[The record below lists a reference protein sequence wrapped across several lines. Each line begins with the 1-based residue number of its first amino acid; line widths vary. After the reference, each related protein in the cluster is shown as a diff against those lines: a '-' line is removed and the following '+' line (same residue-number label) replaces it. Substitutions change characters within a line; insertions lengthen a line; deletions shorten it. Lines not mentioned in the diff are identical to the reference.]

1 MVLLGLY
8 TQVRTW
14 QLNVSSFSFQTNIY
28 LFLGAGAKKPRPLF
42 KILKNMIKTYK
53 ARVNNNNVSYLLEG
67 KQGNKVRYN
76 FTNGNVV
83 INKYPSLT
91 LRNRYCQELL
101 ESNPLFLNNTI
112 ILERSEEEYPGEQAA
127 LDKEKQ
133 ESEQVHDVVSTAV
146 ETSAKEADK
155 AESDEAEPE
164 KERVL
169 GVVST
174 ADVIEYVNKRF
185 DKDYRT
191 LANAMKQASKY
202 NIIFPDFEP

>member
-1 MVLLGLY
+1 
-8 TQVRTW
+8 
-14 QLNVSSFSFQTNIY
+14 
-28 LFLGAGAKKPRPLF
+28 
-42 KILKNMIKTYK
+42 MIKTYK
-53 ARVNNNNVSYLLEG
+53 ARVSNNNVSYLLEG
-67 KQGNKVRYN
+67 KHGNKVRYN

-91 LRNRYCQELL
+91 LRNRYCQDLL

-112 ILERSEEEYPGEQAA
+112 ILEHAEEEYPGEQAA

-133 ESEQVHDVVSTAV
+133 EALNEHDAVVADPEKEQ
-146 ETSAKEADK
+146 EKEQ
-155 AESDEAEPE
+155 E
-164 KERVL
+164 KERVM

>member
-1 MVLLGLY
+1 
-8 TQVRTW
+8 
-14 QLNVSSFSFQTNIY
+14 
-28 LFLGAGAKKPRPLF
+28 
-42 KILKNMIKTYK
+42 MIKTYK
-53 ARVNNNNVSYLLEG
+53 ARVSNNNVSYLLEG
-67 KQGNKVRYN
+67 KHGNKVRYN

-91 LRNRYCQELL
+91 LRNRYCQDLL

-112 ILERSEEEYPGEQAA
+112 ILEHAEEEYPGEQAA
-127 LDKEKQ
+127 IDKEKQ
-133 ESEQVHDVVSTAV
+133 EAVQAQDAVPADPEQ
-146 ETSAKEADK
+146 EQEQ
-155 AESDEAEPE
+155 E
-164 KERVL
+164 KERVI

>member
-1 MVLLGLY
+1 
-8 TQVRTW
+8 
-14 QLNVSSFSFQTNIY
+14 
-28 LFLGAGAKKPRPLF
+28 
-42 KILKNMIKTYK
+42 MIKTYK
-53 ARVNNNNVSYLLEG
+53 ARVSNNNVSYLLEG
-67 KQGNKVRYN
+67 KHGNKVRYN

-91 LRNRYCQELL
+91 LRNRYCQDLL

-112 ILERSEEEYPGEQAA
+112 ILEHSEEEYPGEQAA

-133 ESEQVHDVVSTAV
+133 EAGQAHDAVHEKA
-146 ETSAKEADK
+146 ETSEKDT
-155 AESDEAEPE
+155 DEAEPE
-164 KERVL
+164 KERVM

>member
-1 MVLLGLY
+1 
-8 TQVRTW
+8 
-14 QLNVSSFSFQTNIY
+14 
-28 LFLGAGAKKPRPLF
+28 
-42 KILKNMIKTYK
+42 MIKTYK

-133 ESEQVHDVVSTAV
+133 EPEQVHDAV
-146 ETSAKEADK
+146 PEKAETSAKDT
-155 AESDEAEPE
+155 DEAEPE
-164 KERVL
+164 KERVM

>member
-1 MVLLGLY
+1 MMVLLGLY

-14 QLNVSSFSFQTNIY
+14 LRNVSSFSFQPTYIY
-28 LFLGAGAKKPRPLF
+28 SLGAGAKKPRPLF
-42 KILKNMIKTYK
+42 KIPKNMIKTYK

-112 ILERSEEEYPGEQAA
+112 ILEHSEEEYPGEQAA

-133 ESEQVHDVVSTAV
+133 EPELVHDAV
-146 ETSAKEADK
+146 PEKTETSAKDT
-155 AESDEAEPE
+155 DEAEPE
-164 KERVL
+164 KERVM

>member
-1 MVLLGLY
+1 
-8 TQVRTW
+8 
-14 QLNVSSFSFQTNIY
+14 
-28 LFLGAGAKKPRPLF
+28 
-42 KILKNMIKTYK
+42 MIKTYK
-53 ARVNNNNVSYLLEG
+53 ARVSNNNVSYLLEG
-67 KQGNKVRYN
+67 KHGNKVRYN

-91 LRNRYCQELL
+91 LRNRYCQDLL

-112 ILERSEEEYPGEQAA
+112 ILEHAEEEYPGEQAA
-127 LDKEKQ
+127 IDNEKQ
-133 ESEQVHDVVSTAV
+133 EAVKARDADPEKEQTSEKDT
-146 ETSAKEADK
+146 
-155 AESDEAEPE
+155 DEAEPD
-164 KERVL
+164 KERVM

>member
-1 MVLLGLY
+1 
-8 TQVRTW
+8 
-14 QLNVSSFSFQTNIY
+14 
-28 LFLGAGAKKPRPLF
+28 
-42 KILKNMIKTYK
+42 MIKTYK
-53 ARVNNNNVSYLLEG
+53 ARVSNNNVSYLLEG
-67 KQGNKVRYN
+67 KHGNKVRYN

-91 LRNRYCQELL
+91 LRNRYCQDLL

-112 ILERSEEEYPGEQAA
+112 ILEHSEEEYPGEQAA
-127 LDKEKQ
+127 IDKEKQ
-133 ESEQVHDVVSTAV
+133 EAGQAQDSVPEKV
-146 ETSAKEADK
+146 ETSAKDAD
-155 AESDEAEPE
+155 ESEPE
-164 KERVL
+164 KERVM

>member
-1 MVLLGLY
+1 
-8 TQVRTW
+8 
-14 QLNVSSFSFQTNIY
+14 
-28 LFLGAGAKKPRPLF
+28 
-42 KILKNMIKTYK
+42 MIKTYK
-53 ARVNNNNVSYLLEG
+53 ARVSNNNVSYLLEG

-91 LRNRYCQELL
+91 LRNRYCQDLL

-112 ILERSEEEYPGEQAA
+112 ILEHADEEYPGEQAA
-127 LDKEKQ
+127 LDNEKQ
-133 ESEQVHDVVSTAV
+133 EAGQAHDAV
-146 ETSAKEADK
+146 PEKAETSAKDT
-155 AESDEAEPE
+155 DETEPE
-164 KERVL
+164 KERVM

>member
-1 MVLLGLY
+1 
-8 TQVRTW
+8 
-14 QLNVSSFSFQTNIY
+14 
-28 LFLGAGAKKPRPLF
+28 
-42 KILKNMIKTYK
+42 MIKTYK
-53 ARVNNNNVSYLLEG
+53 ARVSNNNVSYLLEG

-91 LRNRYCQELL
+91 LRNRYCQDLL

-112 ILERSEEEYPGEQAA
+112 ILEHSEEEYPGEQAT

-133 ESEQVHDVVSTAV
+133 EAGQAHDDVPEKA
-146 ETSAKEADK
+146 ENSAKDT
-155 AESDEAEPE
+155 DEDEPE
-164 KERVL
+164 EERVM

>member
-1 MVLLGLY
+1 
-8 TQVRTW
+8 
-14 QLNVSSFSFQTNIY
+14 
-28 LFLGAGAKKPRPLF
+28 
-42 KILKNMIKTYK
+42 MIKTYK

-112 ILERSEEEYPGEQAA
+112 ILEHSEEEYPGEQAA

-133 ESEQVHDVVSTAV
+133 ETGGVPEA
-146 ETSAKEADK
+146 EEIPAKEANEK
-155 AESDEAEPE
+155 EPE

-174 ADVIEYVNKRF
+174 ADVIDYVNKRF
-185 DKDYRT
+185 GKEYRN
-191 LANAMKQASKY
+191 LSSAMKQASKY

>member
-1 MVLLGLY
+1 
-8 TQVRTW
+8 
-14 QLNVSSFSFQTNIY
+14 
-28 LFLGAGAKKPRPLF
+28 
-42 KILKNMIKTYK
+42 MIKTYK
-53 ARVNNNNVSYLLEG
+53 ARVSNNNVSYLLEG

-91 LRNRYCQELL
+91 LRNRYCQDLL

-112 ILERSEEEYPGEQAA
+112 ILEHSEEEYPGEQAA

-133 ESEQVHDVVSTAV
+133 EAEQVHEDKPTEGQNAEKGLIGCWPKKETAR
-146 ETSAKEADK
+146 ETNDT
-155 AESDEAEPE
+155 EPE
-164 KERVL
+164 KERVI

-191 LANAMKQASKY
+191 LATAMKQASKY

>member
-1 MVLLGLY
+1 
-8 TQVRTW
+8 
-14 QLNVSSFSFQTNIY
+14 
-28 LFLGAGAKKPRPLF
+28 
-42 KILKNMIKTYK
+42 MIKTYK

-133 ESEQVHDVVSTAV
+133 ETGGVP
-146 ETSAKEADK
+146 ETEEIPAKEANEK
-155 AESDEAEPE
+155 EQE

-174 ADVIEYVNKRF
+174 ADVIDYVNKRF
-185 DKDYRT
+185 GKEYRN
-191 LANAMKQASKY
+191 LSSAMKQASKY

>member
-1 MVLLGLY
+1 
-8 TQVRTW
+8 
-14 QLNVSSFSFQTNIY
+14 
-28 LFLGAGAKKPRPLF
+28 
-42 KILKNMIKTYK
+42 MIKTYK

-112 ILERSEEEYPGEQAA
+112 ILEHSEEEYPGEQAA

-133 ESEQVHDVVSTAV
+133 ETGGVP
-146 ETSAKEADK
+146 ETEDIPAKDT
-155 AESDEAEPE
+155 DEAEPE
-164 KERVL
+164 EERVL

-174 ADVIEYVNKRF
+174 ADVIDYVNKRF
-185 DKDYRT
+185 GKEYRN
-191 LANAMKQASKY
+191 LSSAMKQASKY

>member
-1 MVLLGLY
+1 
-8 TQVRTW
+8 
-14 QLNVSSFSFQTNIY
+14 
-28 LFLGAGAKKPRPLF
+28 
-42 KILKNMIKTYK
+42 MIKTYK
-53 ARVNNNNVSYLLEG
+53 ARVSNNNVSYLLEG
-67 KQGNKVRYN
+67 KHGNKVRYN

-91 LRNRYCQELL
+91 LRNRYCQDLL

-112 ILERSEEEYPGEQAA
+112 ILEHAEEEYPGEQAA

-133 ESEQVHDVVSTAV
+133 EAVQAQDAVPADPEQ
-146 ETSAKEADK
+146 EQEQ
-155 AESDEAEPE
+155 E
-164 KERVL
+164 KERVM

>member
-8 TQVRTW
+8 TQVRMW

-42 KILKNMIKTYK
+42 KIPKNMIKTYK

-112 ILERSEEEYPGEQAA
+112 ILEHSEEEYPGEQAA
-127 LDKEKQ
+127 LDKE
-133 ESEQVHDVVSTAV
+133 
-146 ETSAKEADK
+146 
-155 AESDEAEPE
+155 
-164 KERVL
+164 
-169 GVVST
+169 
-174 ADVIEYVNKRF
+174 NKR
-185 DKDYRT
+185 
-191 LANAMKQASKY
+191 QAVFLRQRR
-202 NIIFPDFEP
+202 FPQKKPMRKNQRRNVYWVSFPRQM

>member
-1 MVLLGLY
+1 
-8 TQVRTW
+8 
-14 QLNVSSFSFQTNIY
+14 
-28 LFLGAGAKKPRPLF
+28 
-42 KILKNMIKTYK
+42 MIKTYK
-53 ARVNNNNVSYLLEG
+53 ARVSNNNVSYLLEG

-91 LRNRYCQELL
+91 LRNRYCQDLL

-112 ILERSEEEYPGEQAA
+112 ILEHSEEEYPGEQAV

-133 ESEQVHDVVSTAV
+133 EAGQAHDAV
-146 ETSAKEADK
+146 PEKEETSAKDIDK
-155 AESDEAEPE
+155 DEPE
-164 KERVL
+164 QEQEQERVM

>member
-14 QLNVSSFSFQTNIY
+14 LLNVSSFSFQTNIY

-42 KILKNMIKTYK
+42 KIPKNMIKTYK

-133 ESEQVHDVVSTAV
+133 EPEQVHDAV
-146 ETSAKEADK
+146 PEKAETSAKDT
-155 AESDEAEPE
+155 DEAEPE
-164 KERVL
+164 KERVM

>member
-1 MVLLGLY
+1 
-8 TQVRTW
+8 
-14 QLNVSSFSFQTNIY
+14 
-28 LFLGAGAKKPRPLF
+28 
-42 KILKNMIKTYK
+42 MIKTYK

-133 ESEQVHDVVSTAV
+133 EAEQAHYAV
-146 ETSAKEADK
+146 PEKAETSAKDT
-155 AESDEAEPE
+155 DEAEPE
-164 KERVL
+164 KERVM

>member
-1 MVLLGLY
+1 
-8 TQVRTW
+8 
-14 QLNVSSFSFQTNIY
+14 
-28 LFLGAGAKKPRPLF
+28 
-42 KILKNMIKTYK
+42 MIKTYK
-53 ARVNNNNVSYLLEG
+53 ARVSNNNVSYLLEG

-91 LRNRYCQELL
+91 LRNRYCQDLL

-112 ILERSEEEYPGEQAA
+112 ILEHSEEEYPGEQAA

-133 ESEQVHDVVSTAV
+133 EAGQAHDAF
-146 ETSAKEADK
+146 
-155 AESDEAEPE
+155 ESDPEQEKE
-164 KERVL
+164 KERVM

-191 LANAMKQASKY
+191 LATAMKQASKY

>member
-1 MVLLGLY
+1 
-8 TQVRTW
+8 
-14 QLNVSSFSFQTNIY
+14 
-28 LFLGAGAKKPRPLF
+28 
-42 KILKNMIKTYK
+42 MIKTYK

-112 ILERSEEEYPGEQAA
+112 ILEHSEEEYPGEQAA

-133 ESEQVHDVVSTAV
+133 EPELVHDAV
-146 ETSAKEADK
+146 PEKTETSAKDT
-155 AESDEAEPE
+155 DEAEPE
-164 KERVL
+164 KERVM

>member
-1 MVLLGLY
+1 
-8 TQVRTW
+8 
-14 QLNVSSFSFQTNIY
+14 
-28 LFLGAGAKKPRPLF
+28 
-42 KILKNMIKTYK
+42 MIKTYK
-53 ARVNNNNVSYLLEG
+53 ARVSNNNVSYLLEG

-91 LRNRYCQELL
+91 LRNRYCQDLL

-112 ILERSEEEYPGEQAA
+112 ILEHAEEEYPGEQAD

-133 ESEQVHDVVSTAV
+133 ESEQVHDSVPEKA
-146 ETSAKEADK
+146 ETSAKDT
-155 AESDEAEPE
+155 DETEPE
-164 KERVL
+164 KERVM

>member
-1 MVLLGLY
+1 
-8 TQVRTW
+8 
-14 QLNVSSFSFQTNIY
+14 
-28 LFLGAGAKKPRPLF
+28 
-42 KILKNMIKTYK
+42 MIKTYK
-53 ARVNNNNVSYLLEG
+53 ARVSNNNVSYLLEG
-67 KQGNKVRYN
+67 KHGNKVRYN

-91 LRNRYCQELL
+91 LRNRYCQDLL

-112 ILERSEEEYPGEQAA
+112 ILEHAEEEYTGEQAA
-127 LDKEKQ
+127 IDKEKQ
-133 ESEQVHDVVSTAV
+133 EAVQAHDSVPEKV
-146 ETSAKEADK
+146 ETSSKDTDK
-155 AESDEAEPE
+155 DEPE
-164 KERVL
+164 KERVM

>member
-1 MVLLGLY
+1 
-8 TQVRTW
+8 
-14 QLNVSSFSFQTNIY
+14 
-28 LFLGAGAKKPRPLF
+28 
-42 KILKNMIKTYK
+42 MIKTYK
-53 ARVNNNNVSYLLEG
+53 ARVSNNNVSYLLEG
-67 KQGNKVRYN
+67 KHGNKVRYN

-91 LRNRYCQELL
+91 LRNRYCQDLL

-112 ILERSEEEYPGEQAA
+112 ILENSEEEYPGEQAA

-133 ESEQVHDVVSTAV
+133 EAGQTHDAV
-146 ETSAKEADK
+146 PEK
-155 AESDEAEPE
+155 AENSSKDTDEAEPE
-164 KERVL
+164 KERVT

>member
-1 MVLLGLY
+1 
-8 TQVRTW
+8 
-14 QLNVSSFSFQTNIY
+14 
-28 LFLGAGAKKPRPLF
+28 
-42 KILKNMIKTYK
+42 MIKTYK
-53 ARVNNNNVSYLLEG
+53 ARVCNNNVSYLLEG
-67 KQGNKVRYN
+67 KHGNKVRYN

-91 LRNRYCQELL
+91 LRNRYCQDLL

-112 ILERSEEEYPGEQAA
+112 ILEHAEEEYPGEQAS

-133 ESEQVHDVVSTAV
+133 ESEQVHDSVPEKA
-146 ETSAKEADK
+146 ETSAKDT
-155 AESDEAEPE
+155 DEDEPE
-164 KERVL
+164 KERVM

-174 ADVIEYVNKRF
+174 ADVIEYINKRF

>member
-1 MVLLGLY
+1 
-8 TQVRTW
+8 
-14 QLNVSSFSFQTNIY
+14 
-28 LFLGAGAKKPRPLF
+28 
-42 KILKNMIKTYK
+42 MIKTYK
-53 ARVNNNNVSYLLEG
+53 ARVSNNNVSYLLEG

-91 LRNRYCQELL
+91 LRNRYCQDLL

-112 ILERSEEEYPGEQAA
+112 ILEHSEEEYPGEQAA

-133 ESEQVHDVVSTAV
+133 EAGQAHDVVPEKA
-146 ETSAKEADK
+146 ETSAKDT
-155 AESDEAEPE
+155 DEAEPE
-164 KERVL
+164 KERVM

-191 LANAMKQASKY
+191 LANAMKQASMY
-202 NIIFPDFEP
+202 NIIFPDFKP

>member
-1 MVLLGLY
+1 
-8 TQVRTW
+8 
-14 QLNVSSFSFQTNIY
+14 
-28 LFLGAGAKKPRPLF
+28 
-42 KILKNMIKTYK
+42 MIKTYK
-53 ARVNNNNVSYLLEG
+53 ARVSNNNVSYLLEG
-67 KQGNKVRYN
+67 KHGNKVRYN

-91 LRNRYCQELL
+91 LRNRYCQDLL

-112 ILERSEEEYPGEQAA
+112 ILEHAEEEYPGEQAS

-133 ESEQVHDVVSTAV
+133 ESEQVHDSVPEKA
-146 ETSAKEADK
+146 ETSAKDT
-155 AESDEAEPE
+155 DEAEPE
-164 KERVL
+164 KERVM

-174 ADVIEYVNKRF
+174 ADVIEYINKRF

>member
-1 MVLLGLY
+1 
-8 TQVRTW
+8 
-14 QLNVSSFSFQTNIY
+14 
-28 LFLGAGAKKPRPLF
+28 
-42 KILKNMIKTYK
+42 MIKTYK
-53 ARVNNNNVSYLLEG
+53 ARVSNNNVSYLLEG
-67 KQGNKVRYN
+67 KHGNKVRYN

-91 LRNRYCQELL
+91 LRNRYCQDLL

-112 ILERSEEEYPGEQAA
+112 ILEHAEEEYPGEQAA

-133 ESEQVHDVVSTAV
+133 EAWQAHDAVPADTEQ
-146 ETSAKEADK
+146 EQEKEQ
-155 AESDEAEPE
+155 E
-164 KERVL
+164 KERVM

>member
-14 QLNVSSFSFQTNIY
+14 LLNVSSFSFQTNIY

-42 KILKNMIKTYK
+42 KIPKNMIKTYK

-133 ESEQVHDVVSTAV
+133 ETGGVPEID
-146 ETSAKEADK
+146 EIPAKEANEK
-155 AESDEAEPE
+155 EPE

>member
-1 MVLLGLY
+1 
-8 TQVRTW
+8 
-14 QLNVSSFSFQTNIY
+14 
-28 LFLGAGAKKPRPLF
+28 
-42 KILKNMIKTYK
+42 MIKTYK
-53 ARVNNNNVSYLLEG
+53 ARVSNNNVSYLLEG
-67 KQGNKVRYN
+67 KHGNKVRYN

-91 LRNRYCQELL
+91 LRNRYCQDLL

-112 ILERSEEEYPGEQAA
+112 ILEHAEEEYPGEQAS

-133 ESEQVHDVVSTAV
+133 EAGQVHDSVPEKA
-146 ETSAKEADK
+146 ETSAKDT
-155 AESDEAEPE
+155 DETEPE
-164 KERVL
+164 KERVM

>member
-1 MVLLGLY
+1 
-8 TQVRTW
+8 
-14 QLNVSSFSFQTNIY
+14 
-28 LFLGAGAKKPRPLF
+28 
-42 KILKNMIKTYK
+42 MIKTYK
-53 ARVNNNNVSYLLEG
+53 ARVSNNNVSYLLEG
-67 KQGNKVRYN
+67 KHGNKVRYN

-91 LRNRYCQELL
+91 LRNRYCQDLL

-112 ILERSEEEYPGEQAA
+112 ILEHSEEEYPGEQAA

-133 ESEQVHDVVSTAV
+133 EAGQSHDTVPEKAD
-146 ETSAKEADK
+146 TSAKDT
-155 AESDEAEPE
+155 DEAEPE
-164 KERVL
+164 KERVM

>member
-1 MVLLGLY
+1 
-8 TQVRTW
+8 
-14 QLNVSSFSFQTNIY
+14 
-28 LFLGAGAKKPRPLF
+28 
-42 KILKNMIKTYK
+42 MIKTYK
-53 ARVNNNNVSYLLEG
+53 ARVSNNNVSYLLEG

-91 LRNRYCQELL
+91 LRNRYCQDLL

-112 ILERSEEEYPGEQAA
+112 ILEHSEEEYPGEQAA

-133 ESEQVHDVVSTAV
+133 EAEQAHDAV
-146 ETSAKEADK
+146 PEKAETSAKDT
-155 AESDEAEPE
+155 DEAEPE
-164 KERVL
+164 KERVM

>member
-1 MVLLGLY
+1 
-8 TQVRTW
+8 
-14 QLNVSSFSFQTNIY
+14 
-28 LFLGAGAKKPRPLF
+28 
-42 KILKNMIKTYK
+42 MIKTYK

-112 ILERSEEEYPGEQAA
+112 ILERSEEEYPGEQAT

-133 ESEQVHDVVSTAV
+133 EAGQAHDAV
-146 ETSAKEADK
+146 PEKAETSAKDT
-155 AESDEAEPE
+155 DEAEPE
-164 KERVL
+164 KERVM

>member
-1 MVLLGLY
+1 
-8 TQVRTW
+8 
-14 QLNVSSFSFQTNIY
+14 
-28 LFLGAGAKKPRPLF
+28 
-42 KILKNMIKTYK
+42 MIKTYK
-53 ARVNNNNVSYLLEG
+53 ARVSNNNVSYLLEG

-91 LRNRYCQELL
+91 LRNRYCQNLL

-112 ILERSEEEYPGEQAA
+112 ILEHSEEEYPGEQAA
-127 LDKEKQ
+127 LDEEKQ
-133 ESEQVHDVVSTAV
+133 EAGKAHDAV
-146 ETSAKEADK
+146 PEKAETSAKDT
-155 AESDEAEPE
+155 DEAESE
-164 KERVL
+164 KERVM

>member
-1 MVLLGLY
+1 MKESRA
-8 TQVRTW
+8 T
-14 QLNVSSFSFQTNIY
+14 
-28 LFLGAGAKKPRPLF
+28 
-42 KILKNMIKTYK
+42 
-53 ARVNNNNVSYLLEG
+53 
-67 KQGNKVRYN
+67 RYD
-76 FTNGNVV
+76 TNGNVV

-91 LRNRYCQELL
+91 LRNRYCQDLL

-112 ILERSEEEYPGEQAA
+112 ILEHSEEEYPGEQAT

-133 ESEQVHDVVSTAV
+133 EAGQAHDAV
-146 ETSAKEADK
+146 PEKAETSAKDT
-155 AESDEAEPE
+155 DEAEPE
-164 KERVL
+164 KERVM

>member
-14 QLNVSSFSFQTNIY
+14 LLNVSSFSFQTNIY

-42 KILKNMIKTYK
+42 KIPKNMIKTYK

-112 ILERSEEEYPGEQAA
+112 ILEHSEEEYPGEQAA

-133 ESEQVHDVVSTAV
+133 ETGGVP
-146 ETSAKEADK
+146 ETEEIPAKDT
-155 AESDEAEPE
+155 DEAEPE
-164 KERVL
+164 KERVM

>member
-1 MVLLGLY
+1 
-8 TQVRTW
+8 
-14 QLNVSSFSFQTNIY
+14 
-28 LFLGAGAKKPRPLF
+28 
-42 KILKNMIKTYK
+42 MIKTYK
-53 ARVNNNNVSYLLEG
+53 ARVSNNNVSYLLEG

-133 ESEQVHDVVSTAV
+133 ETGGVPETE
-146 ETSAKEADK
+146 ETSAKDT
-155 AESDEAEPE
+155 DEAEPE
-164 KERVL
+164 KERVM

-202 NIIFPDFEP
+202 DIIFPDFEP

>member
-1 MVLLGLY
+1 
-8 TQVRTW
+8 
-14 QLNVSSFSFQTNIY
+14 
-28 LFLGAGAKKPRPLF
+28 
-42 KILKNMIKTYK
+42 MIKTYK
-53 ARVNNNNVSYLLEG
+53 ARVCNNNVSYLLEG
-67 KQGNKVRYN
+67 KHGNKVRYN

-91 LRNRYCQELL
+91 LRNRYCQDLL

-112 ILERSEEEYPGEQAA
+112 ILEHADEEYPGEQAA
-127 LDKEKQ
+127 LDKETQ
-133 ESEQVHDVVSTAV
+133 ESEQVHDAV
-146 ETSAKEADK
+146 PEKAETSAKDT
-155 AESDEAEPE
+155 DEAEPD
-164 KERVL
+164 KERAK

-174 ADVIEYVNKRF
+174 ADVIEYINKRF

>member
-1 MVLLGLY
+1 
-8 TQVRTW
+8 
-14 QLNVSSFSFQTNIY
+14 
-28 LFLGAGAKKPRPLF
+28 
-42 KILKNMIKTYK
+42 MIKTYK

-155 AESDEAEPE
+155 VKSVEDEPE
-164 KERVL
+164 EERVM

>member
-1 MVLLGLY
+1 
-8 TQVRTW
+8 
-14 QLNVSSFSFQTNIY
+14 
-28 LFLGAGAKKPRPLF
+28 
-42 KILKNMIKTYK
+42 MIKTYK
-53 ARVNNNNVSYLLEG
+53 ARVSNNNVSYLLEG

-91 LRNRYCQELL
+91 LRNRYCQDLL

-112 ILERSEEEYPGEQAA
+112 ILEHSEEEYPGEQAT

-133 ESEQVHDVVSTAV
+133 EAGQAHDAIPEKA
-146 ETSAKEADK
+146 ETSAKDT
-155 AESDEAEPE
+155 DEAEPE
-164 KERVL
+164 KERVM

-191 LANAMKQASKY
+191 LANAMKRASKY

>member
-1 MVLLGLY
+1 
-8 TQVRTW
+8 
-14 QLNVSSFSFQTNIY
+14 
-28 LFLGAGAKKPRPLF
+28 
-42 KILKNMIKTYK
+42 MIKTYK
-53 ARVNNNNVSYLLEG
+53 ARVCNNNVSYLLEG
-67 KQGNKVRYN
+67 KHGNKVRYN

-91 LRNRYCQELL
+91 LRNRYCQDLL

-112 ILERSEEEYPGEQAA
+112 ILEHAEEEYTGEKAA

-133 ESEQVHDVVSTAV
+133 ESEQVHDSVPEKA
-146 ETSAKEADK
+146 ETSAKDT
-155 AESDEAEPE
+155 DEAEPE
-164 KERVL
+164 KERVM

-174 ADVIEYVNKRF
+174 ADVIEYINKRF